1 MIALKSLR
9 VKRNVLIGYWV
20 LMPVLFYF
28 YLFLVSFNQ
37 QVTIQ
42 QLILQIPG
50 LTLGLLLS
58 FLMLF
63 QAACL
68 YFISSQNEKNHFVEK
83 RFLAFSLVQQILTGN
98 IIGAALC
105 FFYNRKIV
113 AEKQP
118 ISRNTMFIFYFAIG
132 FISLITVIILFIAMR
147 TKGG

>member
-9 VKRNVLIGYWV
+9 VKRKVLLGYWI

-37 QVTIQ
+37 QVSIQ

-68 YFISSQNEKNHFVEK
+68 YFMGSQADKPTLFEK
-83 RFLAFSLVQQILTGN
+83 RFLTFSLFQQVLTGN

-105 FFYNRKIV
+105 YFYNRKMF
-113 AEKQP
+113 AENQP
-118 ISRNTMFIFYFAIG
+118 VFGNTRVIFYFAIG
-132 FISLITVIILFIAMR
+132 FISLITIIILFIVMR
-147 TKGG
+147 MKGA

>member
-9 VKRNVLIGYWV
+9 IRRNVLLGYWI

-42 QLILQIPG
+42 QLIFQLPG
-50 LTLGLLLS
+50 LTLALLLS

-68 YFISSQNEKNHFVEK
+68 YFIGSQSDTHTFFEK
-83 RFLAFSLVQQILTGN
+83 RFLTFSLFQQVLTGN

-105 FFYNRKIV
+105 YFYNRNTF
-113 AEKQP
+113 AENRP
-118 ISRNTMFIFYFAIG
+118 ISSNIRVIFYFAIG
-132 FISLITVIILFIAMR
+132 FISLITAIILFIALRM
-147 TKGG
+147 KGV